1 MVSDD
6 SSAGFGVAIF
16 GKKDD
21 LLFQMKGPIH
31 HDSNITPLEA
41 ELTALK
47 RGLTEAANLG
57 ITHISIYCDDYPIY
71 EFVSFLFYKNE
82 HCFLGFI
89 YVVSIGCFMSLFICF
104 ECRSWEDAYQRRIKL
119 PC

>member
-1 MVSDD
+1 LVSDD
-6 SSAGFGVAIF
+6 SLAGFGVAIF

-71 EFVSFLFYKNE
+71 EFVTFFYNKNE
-82 HCFLGFI
+82 HCFLGF
-89 YVVSIGCFMSLFICF
+89 MSLVLVVLLV
-104 ECRSWEDAYQRRIKL
+104 YQV
-119 PC
+119 